1 MILLGINFIDK
12 NILITKEEIKKNKIF
27 SEFFEMFNYLNYE
40 IRD

>member
-12 NILITKEEIKKNKIF
+12 NIVITKEEILKNKIYK
-27 SEFFEMFNYLNYE
+27 EFFEMFNFLNYE